1 MTRYKTLTVTYDGK
15 ILSFYYYY
23 YYKFFFLEALIYYN
37 FEVEVEDQFVTEY
50 VRFYYLIILNVSA
63 FIIILIIQQLV
74 FNKCSVF

>member
-1 MTRYKTLTVTYDGK
+1 M
-15 ILSFYYYY
+15 
-23 YYKFFFLEALIYYN
+23 EALLLIIYYN